1 MKGSPCLWSSRHW
14 PATSSARISFNPP
27 VSPGGRH
34 KLTAQIDKGQDQG
47 LACPQKDLSQGAL
60 RRGFAEQTA
69 CHWPRS
75 QGWDSIQACPP
86 SSPGTSGPRS
96 HASPPGGPP
105 RSWGL
110 ARSPLGRS
118 GRVAS
123 QAPSPLLLLRP
134 RPTPSGDELHSGVSA
149 VLVGVGACEQ
159 VGGKCAPSVHCPP
172 TLASLS
178 GLPSPTHP
186 QRKVV
191 HQHVHD
197 AAVYNEGN
205 RLVAKRLRKLRH
217 SH

>member
-1 MKGSPCLWSSRHW
+1 MPLAKVTGLGQHPGLSSFQPRHLWPQEPRIPSKGGHLEAGVWPGAPLGGVAGW
-14 PATSSARISFNPP
+14 PARLPVHCFCCGPAPHHLVTSST
-27 VSPGGRH
+27 PG
-34 KLTAQIDKGQDQG
+34 
-47 LACPQKDLSQGAL
+47 
-60 RRGFAEQTA
+60 
-69 CHWPRS
+69 W
-75 QGWDSIQACPP
+75 
-86 SSPGTSGPRS
+86 
-96 HASPPGGPP
+96 
-105 RSWGL
+105 
-110 ARSPLGRS
+110 
-118 GRVAS
+118 
-123 QAPSPLLLLRP
+123 
-134 RPTPSGDELHSGVSA
+134 SA

>member
-1 MKGSPCLWSSRHW
+1 MLSKPRATGQGHRAGTASRPVPL
-14 PATSSARISFNPP
+14 PAQAPLA
-27 VSPGGRH
+27 PGATH
-34 KLTAQIDKGQDQG
+34 PLQ
-47 LACPQKDLSQGAL
+47 
-60 RRGFAEQTA
+60 
-69 CHWPRS
+69 
-75 QGWDSIQACPP
+75 
-86 SSPGTSGPRS
+86 
-96 HASPPGGPP
+96 GGPP